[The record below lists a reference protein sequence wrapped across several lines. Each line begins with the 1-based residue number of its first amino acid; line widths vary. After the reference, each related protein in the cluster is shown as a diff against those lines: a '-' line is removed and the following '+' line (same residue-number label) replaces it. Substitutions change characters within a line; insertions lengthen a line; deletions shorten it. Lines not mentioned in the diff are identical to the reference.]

1 MKMKKVRRIRSLKA
15 ATGGMVIIGSLVL
28 GACGAHAKGA
38 VGDGSRS
45 GQSPTAEETVQCVM
59 ESMRILDLDTFNACT
74 DNYVQTKYNWIGV
87 PIRSEYRVF
96 NELLQPGLK
105 LGKRKERYEF
115 SHKLSEKIMENL
127 TWEIKA
133 VKEDNDKAELVM
145 EITNLDMNGVMGMY
159 EMSIMENMIESEGTG
174 LKQMIKDLSSITD
187 KDGSLLTFMKSCDKD
202 ETCTLDV
209 TAVAYLENGAWIV
222 HLDDELINACM
233 GNINAEE
240 YSEEV
245 QQEMEKLEK
254 ELNEKLSEEVQQEM
268 EGLEKQLDE
277 KLDEWED
284 EFTEKVERW
293 ADGLF

>member
-1 MKMKKVRRIRSLKA
+1 MRMKKMRIRNLRA
-15 ATGGMVIIGSLVL
+15 AAGSMVIIGSLL
-28 GACGAHAKGA
+28 LSACGAHAKGVA
-38 VGDGSRS
+38 GDGSRS
-45 GQSPTAEETVQCVM
+45 GSSPTAEETVQCVM
-59 ESMRILDLDTFNACT
+59 ESMRTLDLDTFNACT
-74 DNYVQTKYNWIGV
+74 DNYIQTEYNWIGV

-127 TWEIKA
+127 TWEIKE
-133 VKEDNDKAELVM
+133 VKEGSDKAEIVM

-159 EMSIMENMIESEGTG
+159 MMNIMENMIESEGTG
-174 LKQMIKDLSSITD
+174 LKQMLKDLSSITD
-187 KDGSLLTFMKSCDKD
+187 EEGGLLALIESCDKD

-245 QQEMEKLEK
+245 QQEMDELEK
-254 ELNEKLSEEVQQEM
+254 QLNEKLDEKMDE
-268 EGLEKQLDE
+268 LEKQL
-277 KLDEWED
+277 D
-284 EFTEKVERW
+284 EFTEKVEKW

>member
-1 MKMKKVRRIRSLKA
+1 MKMKKVRRIKSLKA
-15 ATGGMVIIGSLVL
+15 AAGSMVIIGSLVL
-28 GACGAHAKGA
+28 CACGAHAKG
-38 VGDGSRS
+38 VSGDGSRS

-59 ESMRILDLDTFNACT
+59 ESMRTLDLDTLNACT
-74 DNYVQTKYNWIGV
+74 DNYIQTEYNWIGV

-105 LGKRKERYEF
+105 LGKRKEKYEF
-115 SHKLSEKIMENL
+115 NHKLSEKIMKNL
-127 TWEIKA
+127 TWEIKE
-133 VKEDNDKAELVM
+133 VNEGSDKAEIVM

-159 EMSIMENMIESEGTG
+159 MMNIMENMIESEGTG

-187 KDGSLLTFMKSCDKD
+187 EEGGLLALIESCDKD

-209 TAVAYLENGAWIV
+209 TAVACLENGAWIV

-245 QQEMEKLEK
+245 QQEMDELEK
-254 ELNEKLSEEVQQEM
+254 QLNEKLDEKMDE
-268 EGLEKQLDE
+268 LEKQLDE
-277 KLDEWED
+277 
-284 EFTEKVERW
+284 FTEKVDRW

>member
-1 MKMKKVRRIRSLKA
+1 MKMKKARRTRSWKA
-15 ATGGMVIIGSLVL
+15 AAVSMVIIGSLIL
-28 GACGAHAKGA
+28 SACGAHAKGVA
-38 VGDGSRS
+38 GDGSHS

-59 ESMRILDLDTFNACT
+59 ESMRTLDLDTFNAYT
-74 DNYVQTKYNWIGV
+74 DNYIQTEYNWSGV
-87 PIRSEYRVF
+87 PLRSEYRVF
-96 NELLQPGLK
+96 SELLQPGVK
-105 LGKRKERYEF
+105 FGMRKEKYRFHY
-115 SHKLSEKIMENL
+115 KLYEKIMENL

-133 VKEDNDKAELVM
+133 VKEDNDKAEIAM

-159 EMSIMENMIESEGTG
+159 VMSIMENMIESEGTG
-174 LKQMIKDLSSITD
+174 LKQMIKDLLSITD
-187 KDGSLLTFMKSCDKD
+187 KDGSLLTFMESCDKN

-245 QQEMEKLEK
+245 QQEMEELEK
-254 ELNEKLSEEVQQEM
+254 QLNEK
-268 EGLEKQLDE
+268 LDE
-277 KLDEWED
+277 KLDEWEA

-293 ADGLF
+293 VDGLF

>member
-1 MKMKKVRRIRSLKA
+1 MKMKKVRRIKSLKA
-15 ATGGMVIIGSLVL
+15 AAGSMVIIGSLVL
-28 GACGAHAKGA
+28 CACGAHAKG
-38 VGDGSRS
+38 VSGDGSRS

-59 ESMRILDLDTFNACT
+59 ESMRTLDLDTLNACT
-74 DNYVQTKYNWIGV
+74 DNYIQTEYNWIGV

-105 LGKRKERYEF
+105 LGKRKEKYEF
-115 SHKLSEKIMENL
+115 KHKLSEKIMKNL
-127 TWEIKA
+127 AWEIKE
-133 VKEDNDKAELVM
+133 VKEGSDKAEIVM

-159 EMSIMENMIESEGTG
+159 MMNIMENMIESEGTG

-187 KDGSLLTFMKSCDKD
+187 EEGGLLALIESCDKD

-245 QQEMEKLEK
+245 QQEMDELEK
-254 ELNEKLSEEVQQEM
+254 QLNEKLDEKMDE
-268 EGLEKQLDE
+268 LEKQL
-277 KLDEWED
+277 D

>member
-1 MKMKKVRRIRSLKA
+1 MRMKKMRIRNLRA
-15 ATGGMVIIGSLVL
+15 AAGSMVIIGSLL
-28 GACGAHAKGA
+28 LSACGAHAKGVA
-38 VGDGSRS
+38 GDGSRS
-45 GQSPTAEETVQCVM
+45 GSSPTAEETVQCVM
-59 ESMRILDLDTFNACT
+59 ESMRTLDLDTFNACT
-74 DNYVQTKYNWIGV
+74 DNYIQTEYNWIGV

-127 TWEIKA
+127 TWEIKE
-133 VKEDNDKAELVM
+133 VKEGSDKAEIVM

-159 EMSIMENMIESEGTG
+159 MMNIMENMIESEGTG

-187 KDGSLLTFMKSCDKD
+187 EEGGLLALIESCDKD
-202 ETCTLDV
+202 ETCTLNV

-245 QQEMEKLEK
+245 QQEMDELEK
-254 ELNEKLSEEVQQEM
+254 QLNEKLDEKMDE
-268 EGLEKQLDE
+268 LEKQL
-277 KLDEWED
+277 D

>member
-1 MKMKKVRRIRSLKA
+1 MKMKKAGKIRNLKA
-15 ATGGMVIIGSLVL
+15 AAGSMVIVGSLVL
-28 GACGAHAKGA
+28 GACGAHAKGVA
-38 VGDGSRS
+38 GDGSRS

-59 ESMRILDLDTFNACT
+59 ESMRTLDLDTFNACT
-74 DNYVQTKYNWIGV
+74 DNYIQTEYNWIGV

-115 SHKLSEKIMENL
+115 SHNLSEKIMENL

-133 VKEDNDKAELVM
+133 VKEDNDRAEIVM

-187 KDGSLLTFMKSCDKD
+187 KDGSLLTFMESCDKD
-202 ETCTLDV
+202 ETCALDV
-209 TAVAYLENGAWIV
+209 TTTAYRENGAWII

-245 QQEMEKLEK
+245 QQEME
-254 ELNEKLSEEVQQEM
+254 
-268 EGLEKQLDE
+268 GLEKQLNE

>member
-1 MKMKKVRRIRSLKA
+1 MKMKKAGKIRNLKA
-15 ATGGMVIIGSLVL
+15 AAGSMVIVGSLVL
-28 GACGAHAKGA
+28 GACGAHAKGVA
-38 VGDGSRS
+38 GDGSRS

-59 ESMRILDLDTFNACT
+59 ESMRTLDLDTFNACT
-74 DNYVQTKYNWIGV
+74 DNYIQTEYNWIGV

-133 VKEDNDKAELVM
+133 VKEDNDKAEIVM

-159 EMSIMENMIESEGTG
+159 EMSIMESMIESEGTG

-187 KDGSLLTFMKSCDKD
+187 KDGSLLTFMESCDKD

-245 QQEMEKLEK
+245 QQEME
-254 ELNEKLSEEVQQEM
+254 
-268 EGLEKQLDE
+268 GLEKQLNE

>member
-1 MKMKKVRRIRSLKA
+1 MKMKKTRRIRNLKVA
-15 ATGGMVIIGSLVL
+15 AGSMVIIGGLFLS
-28 GACGAHAKGA
+28 ACGAHAKG
-38 VGDGSRS
+38 VNGDGSHFV
-45 GQSPTAEETVQCVM
+45 QSPTAEETVQCVM
-59 ESMRILDLDTFNACT
+59 ESMRTLDLYTFNACT
-74 DNYVQTKYNWIGV
+74 DNYIQTEYNWIGV
-87 PIRSEYRVF
+87 PLRSEYRVF
-96 NELLQPGLK
+96 SELLQPGVK
-105 LGKRKERYEF
+105 LGKRKKRYEY

-133 VKEDNDKAELVM
+133 VKEDNDKAEIAM
-145 EITNLDMNGVMGMY
+145 EITNLDMNGVMGKY

-187 KDGSLLTFMKSCDKD
+187 KDGSLLTFMESCNKD
-202 ETCTLDV
+202 ETCTLEV
-209 TAVAYLENGAWIV
+209 TAVAYLEKGAWIV

-245 QQEMEKLEK
+245 QHEMEELEK
-254 ELNEKLSEEVQQEM
+254 QLNEK
-268 EGLEKQLDE
+268 LDE

-284 EFTEKVERW
+284 EFTKKVERW